1 MVLTLLL
8 SLSLD
13 GVENPARFSPDVEV
27 PAQTISAARGV
38 LDAYLNDYPRARFR
52 DVRAVEVA
60 ASQDMTNAPIKA
72 VVFCGQVNAPNRM
85 GGMTG
90 WVPFYL
96 RPDTKVFP
104 FDTSPGFNPRLH
116 PNCQPD
122 AGTPVEGGDLSAALS
137 YSASTAS
144 Q

>member
-1 MVLTLLL
+1 MFVVLLL
-8 SLSLD
+8 SVSLVGD
-13 GVENPARFSPDVEV
+13 VVPARSDRSGDV
-27 PAQTISAARGV
+27 PAQTIADARGV
-38 LDAYLNDYPRARFR
+38 LDASLTDYARARFK
-52 DVRAVEVA
+52 DVRAVEVDA
-60 ASQDMTNAPIKA
+60 TQDMTNAPIKA
-72 VVFCGQVNAPNRM
+72 IVFCGQVNAPNRM

-116 PNCQPD
+116 PNCRPD
-122 AGTPVEGGDLSAALS
+122 AGVILEGGDLSAALTYATTTS
-137 YSASTAS
+137 P